1 MNDISLRDALLI
13 LPEIVLAVWASLIL
27 TVDLFLEQKKSN
39 HRLMLVLSLVGVL
52 LAMVATLT
60 LAGQNTTAFFGTV
73 VVDNFSVFFKVI
85 FLIAAG
91 LVLLSAESLVER
103 VGENAAEFC
112 GLILF
117 CTAGLMFMAS
127 GYELMTIYLALE
139 ISSLSLAFLAA
150 WNKRELRS
158 TEAGLKFFVL
168 SAVSSGILL
177 FGMALMYGIAGS
189 TNLADIGRVLT
200 TPSVAPAALLAM
212 SMLVA
217 GFGFKISAVPFQMWT
232 PDVYEGA
239 PTPITAFMSVA
250 SKAAG
255 FAVIMRIFDVA
266 LGAGAIEAVWRDLF
280 VVLSLVTMTV
290 GNLAALLQTNLK
302 RMLAYSSIGH
312 VGYMLMGLAAA
323 AVPGVAGTA
332 ADAPGTIG
340 LSSVLFY
347 LLVYT
352 FTNVGAFAVIIV
364 MSRYVEGED
373 IGQFAGLAR
382 RAPMLAVILTLCLLS
397 LAGLPPLAGFF
408 SKLYLFF
415 AAAQAGLYIT
425 VVWGVLNSAISLY
438 YYARVI
444 KSMYLAEPTS
454 DEKVQIQIAPAVSL
468 AAATIGVLVIG
479 LLSEPFI
486 QAASRA
492 AGTIVR

>member
-1 MNDISLRDALLI
+1 MQTDVSLRDAALI
-13 LPEIVLAVWASLIL
+13 LPEIVLAVWASFIL
-27 TVDLFLEQKKSN
+27 TIDLFIERSKSG
-39 HRLMLVLSLVGVL
+39 HRIILVLSLVGVL
-52 LAMVATLT
+52 IAMVATLT
-60 LAGQNTTAFFGTV
+60 LAGQNTTAFFGSV
-73 VVDNFSVFFKVI
+73 VVDNFAVFFKVI
-85 FLIAAG
+85 FLLAAG
-91 LVLLSAESLVER
+91 LVLLSADHLIER

-127 GYELMTIYLALE
+127 SYELMTIYLSLE

-158 TEAGLKFFVL
+158 SEAGLKFFVL

-189 TNLADIGRVLT
+189 TSLREIGRLLT
-200 TPSVAPAALLAM
+200 APASGGPAVQPAALLAM

-217 GFGFKISAVPFQMWT
+217 GFGFKIAAVPFQMWT

-255 FAVIMRIFDVA
+255 FAVVMRIFDVA
-266 LGAGAIEAVWRDLF
+266 LGSGAIQSVWSDLF
-280 VVLSLVTMTV
+280 MVLSLVTMTV

-302 RMLAYSSIGH
+302 RMLAYSSIAH

-323 AVPGVAGTA
+323 SPR
-332 ADAPGTIG
+332 G

-352 FTNVGAFAVIIV
+352 FTNIGAFVVVIV
-364 MSRYVEGED
+364 MARYVEGED
-373 IGQFAGLAR
+373 LGKYAGLAK
-382 RAPMLAVILTLCLLS
+382 RAPVLSAILTLCLLS

-408 SKLYLFF
+408 SKLYLFW
-415 AAAQAGLYIT
+415 AAAQAGFYIT
-425 VVWGVLNSAISLY
+425 VVWGVINSAISLY

-444 KSMYLAEPTS
+444 RSMYLAEPT
-454 DEKVQIQIAPAVSL
+454 EETEVQVGMAPAVSL
-468 AAATIGVLVIG
+468 AAAAIGVLAIG

-486 QAASRA
+486 RA
-492 AGTIVR
+492 ATGAANTAFTVVR

>member
-1 MNDISLRDALLI
+1 
-13 LPEIVLAVWASLIL
+13 LPEIVLAAWASVIL
-27 TVDLFLEQKKSN
+27 TVDLFLEKNRSS
-39 HRLMLVLSLVGVL
+39 HRLMLVLSMVGIF
-52 LAMVATLT
+52 LAMVATLV

-73 VVDNFSVFFKVI
+73 VVDNFALFFKVI
-85 FLIAAG
+85 FLLAAG
-91 LVLLSAESLVER
+91 LVLLSAEGLIER

-127 GYELMTIYLALE
+127 SYELMTIYLALE

-158 TEAGLKFFVL
+158 SEAGLKFFVL
-168 SAVSSGILL
+168 SAISSGILL
-177 FGMALMYGIAGS
+177 FGMALMYGVTGS
-189 TNLADIGRVLT
+189 TNLREIGRVLT
-200 TPSVAPAALLAM
+200 TANAAPAALLAM
-212 SMLVA
+212 SMVVA
-217 GFGFKISAVPFQMWT
+217 GFGFKIAAVPFQMWT

-239 PTPITAFMSVA
+239 PTPVTAFMSVA

-255 FAVIMRIFDVA
+255 FAVVIRIFDVA
-266 LGAGAIEAVWRDLF
+266 LAGGGPGSISLIWQDLF
-280 VVLSLVTMTV
+280 IVLSLLTMTV

-302 RMLAYSSIGH
+302 RMLAYSSIAH

-323 AVPGVAGTA
+323 STS
-332 ADAPGTIG
+332 G

-347 LLVYT
+347 LLVYA
-352 FTNVGAFAVIIV
+352 FTNIGAFAVIVV
-364 MSRYVEGED
+364 MARYVEGED
-373 IGQFAGLAR
+373 LSQYAGLAK
-382 RAPMLAVILTLCLLS
+382 RAPVLSVILTLCLLS

-408 SKLYLFF
+408 SKLYLFW

-444 KSMYLAEPTS
+444 RSMYLAEPTS
-454 DEKVQIQIAPAVSL
+454 DQKVQVGMAPAVSL
-468 AAATIGVLVIG
+468 AAAAIGVLVIG
-479 LLSEPFI
+479 LLSAPFI
-486 QAASRA
+486 QAASGA

>member
-1 MNDISLRDALLI
+1 LNADITLRDAFLI
-13 LPEIVLAVWASLIL
+13 LPEIVLAAWASVIL
-27 TVDLFLEQKKSN
+27 TVDLFLEKNRSS
-39 HRLMLVLSLVGVL
+39 HRLMLVLSMVGIF
-52 LAMVATLT
+52 LAMVATLV

-73 VVDNFSVFFKVI
+73 VVDNFALFFKVI
-85 FLIAAG
+85 FLLAAG
-91 LVLLSAESLVER
+91 LVLLSAEGLIER

-127 GYELMTIYLALE
+127 SYELMTIYLALE

-158 TEAGLKFFVL
+158 SEAGLKFFVL
-168 SAVSSGILL
+168 SAISSGILL
-177 FGMALMYGIAGS
+177 FGMALMYGVTGS
-189 TNLADIGRVLT
+189 TNLREIGRVLT
-200 TPSVAPAALLAM
+200 TANAAPAALLAM
-212 SMLVA
+212 SMVVA
-217 GFGFKISAVPFQMWT
+217 GFGFKIAAVPFQMWT

-239 PTPITAFMSVA
+239 PTPVTAFMSVA

-255 FAVIMRIFDVA
+255 FAVVIRIFDVA
-266 LGAGAIEAVWRDLF
+266 LAGGGPGSISLIWQDLF
-280 VVLSLVTMTV
+280 IVLSLLTMTV

-302 RMLAYSSIGH
+302 RMLAYSSIAH

-323 AVPGVAGTA
+323 STS
-332 ADAPGTIG
+332 G

-347 LLVYT
+347 LLVYA
-352 FTNVGAFAVIIV
+352 FTNIGAFAVIVV
-364 MSRYVEGED
+364 MARYVEGED
-373 IGQFAGLAR
+373 LSQYAGLAK
-382 RAPMLAVILTLCLLS
+382 RAPVLSVILTLCLLS

-408 SKLYLFF
+408 SKLYLFW

-444 KSMYLAEPTS
+444 RSMYLAEPTS
-454 DEKVQIQIAPAVSL
+454 DQKVQVGMAPAVSL
-468 AAATIGVLVIG
+468 AAAAIGVLVIG
-479 LLSEPFI
+479 LLSAPFI
-486 QAASRA
+486 QAASGA

>member
-1 MNDISLRDALLI
+1 LINTIGDITLRDALLI

-27 TVDLFLEQKKSN
+27 TVDLFVERSKSS
-39 HRLMLVLSLVGVL
+39 HRLMLILSLIGVF

-73 VVDNFSVFFKVI
+73 VVDNFAVFFKVI

-91 LVLLSAESLVER
+91 LVLLSAESLIER
-103 VGENAAEFC
+103 VGENAAELC

-127 GYELMTIYLALE
+127 SYELMTVYLALE

-150 WNKRELRS
+150 WNKNELRS

-177 FGMALMYGIAGS
+177 FGMALMYGITGS
-189 TNLADIGRVLT
+189 TNLRVIGQILT
-200 TPSVAPAALLAM
+200 SGNATPAALLAM

-217 GFGFKISAVPFQMWT
+217 GFGFKIAAVPFQMWT

-239 PTPITAFMSVA
+239 PTPVTAFMSVA

-255 FAVIMRIFDVA
+255 FAVVMRIFDVA
-266 LGAGAIEAVWRDLF
+266 LANGGPGSISPIWADLF

-290 GNLAALLQTNLK
+290 GNLAALLQNNLK
-302 RMLAYSSIGH
+302 RMLAYSSIAH

-323 AVPGVAGTA
+323 T
-332 ADAPGTIG
+332 TFG

-347 LLVYT
+347 LLVYA
-352 FTNVGAFAVIIV
+352 FTNIGAFAVVVV

-373 IGQFAGLAR
+373 LSQYAGLGR
-382 RAPMLAVILTLCLLS
+382 RAPVLSAILAICLLS

-408 SKLYLFF
+408 SKMYLFW

-425 VVWGVLNSAISLY
+425 VVWGVINSAISLY

-444 KSMYLAEPTS
+444 KSMYLGEPTS
-454 DEKVQIQIAPAVSL
+454 ETKVQVDMAPAVSL
-468 AAATIGVLVIG
+468 AAAAIGVLVIG
-479 LLSEPFI
+479 LLSSPFI
-486 QAASRA
+486 QAATGA
-492 AGTIVR
+492 ANTIVK

>member
-1 MNDISLRDALLI
+1 VNADITLRDAFLI
-13 LPEIVLAVWASLIL
+13 LPEIVLAGWASLIL
-27 TVDLFLEQKKSN
+27 TIDLFLEKNRTS
-39 HRLMLVLSLVGVL
+39 HRLMLVLSLVGIF
-52 LAMVATLT
+52 LAMVATLV

-73 VVDNFSVFFKVI
+73 VVDNFALFFKVI
-85 FLIAAG
+85 FLLAAG
-91 LVLLSAESLVER
+91 LVLLSAENLIER

-127 GYELMTIYLALE
+127 SYELMTIYLALE

-158 TEAGLKFFVL
+158 SEAGLKFFVL

-177 FGMALMYGIAGS
+177 FGMALMYGITGS
-189 TNLADIGRVLT
+189 TNLREIGRIIT
-200 TPSVAPAALLAM
+200 TANATPAALLAM

-217 GFGFKISAVPFQMWT
+217 GFGFKIAAVPFQMWT

-239 PTPITAFMSVA
+239 PTPVTAFMSVA

-255 FAVIMRIFDVA
+255 FAVVMRIFDVA
-266 LGAGAIEAVWRDLF
+266 LAGGGPGSISPIWQDLF
-280 VVLSLVTMTV
+280 VVLSLLTMTV

-302 RMLAYSSIGH
+302 RMLAYSSIAH

-323 AVPGVAGTA
+323 STS
-332 ADAPGTIG
+332 G

-347 LLVYT
+347 LLVYA
-352 FTNVGAFAVIIV
+352 FTNIGAFAVIVV
-364 MSRYVEGED
+364 MARYVEGED
-373 IGQFAGLAR
+373 LSQYAGLAK
-382 RAPMLAVILTLCLLS
+382 RAPVLSVILTLCLLS

-408 SKLYLFF
+408 SKLYLFW
-415 AAAQAGLYIT
+415 AAAQAGLYVT

-444 KSMYLAEPTS
+444 RSMYLAEPAS
-454 DEKVQIQIAPAVSL
+454 DQKVQVGMAPAVSL
-468 AAATIGVLVIG
+468 VAAAIGVLVIG
-479 LLSEPFI
+479 LLSAPFI
-486 QAASRA
+486 QAASGA
-492 AGTIVR
+492 AGTIVK

>member
-1 MNDISLRDALLI
+1 LNDITARDAFLI

-27 TVDLFLEQKKSN
+27 TIDLFLDRSKAS
-39 HRLMLVLSLVGVL
+39 HRLMLVLSLIGVF
-52 LAMVATLT
+52 LAMVATLV
-60 LAGQNTTAFFGTV
+60 LAGQNTTAFFGTI
-73 VVDNFSVFFKVI
+73 VVDNFAVFFKVI
-85 FLIAAG
+85 FLLAAG
-91 LVLLSAESLVER
+91 LVLLSAENLIER
-103 VGENAAEFC
+103 VGENAAELC

-127 GYELMTIYLALE
+127 SYELMTIYLSLE

-158 TEAGLKFFVL
+158 SEAGLKFFVL

-177 FGMALMYGIAGS
+177 FGMALLYGITGS
-189 TNLADIGRVLT
+189 TNLRDIGRILT
-200 TPSVAPAALLAM
+200 APTVQPAALLAM

-217 GFGFKISAVPFQMWT
+217 GFGFKIAAVPFQMWT

-239 PTPITAFMSVA
+239 PTPITAFLSVA

-255 FAVIMRIFDVA
+255 FAVVMRIFDVA
-266 LGAGAIEAVWRDLF
+266 LAGGAIQAVWSDLF
-280 VVLSLVTMTV
+280 VVLSLLTMTV
-290 GNLAALLQTNLK
+290 GNLAALLQNNLK
-302 RMLAYSSIGH
+302 RMLAYSSIAH

-323 AVPGVAGTA
+323 TPF
-332 ADAPGTIG
+332 G

-347 LLVYT
+347 LLVYA
-352 FTNVGAFAVIIV
+352 FTNIGAFAVIVV
-364 MSRYVEGED
+364 MGRYVEGED
-373 IGQFAGLAR
+373 LSQYAGLAR
-382 RAPMLAVILTLCLLS
+382 RAPVLSAILTICLLS

-408 SKLYLFF
+408 SKLYLFW
-415 AAAQAGLYIT
+415 AAAAAGLYIT

-444 KSMYLAEPTS
+444 RSMYLAEPTS
-454 DEKVQIQIAPAVSL
+454 EQKVQVGMAPAVSL
-468 AAATIGVLVIG
+468 AAAAIGVLVIG

-486 QAASRA
+486 RA
-492 AGTIVR
+492 ATGAATTIVR

>member
-1 MNDISLRDALLI
+1 VNADITLRDAFLI

-27 TVDLFLEQKKSN
+27 TVDLFFERSRSS
-39 HRLMLVLSLVGVL
+39 HRLILILSLIGVL
-52 LAMVATLT
+52 LAMVATL
-60 LAGQNTTAFFGTV
+60 LLVGQNTTAFFGTV
-73 VVDNFSVFFKVI
+73 MVDNFALFFKVI
-85 FLIAAG
+85 FLLAAG
-91 LVLLSAESLVER
+91 LVLLSADSLIER

-127 GYELMTIYLALE
+127 GYELMTVYLALE

-158 TEAGLKFFVL
+158 SEAGLKFFVL

-177 FGMALMYGIAGS
+177 FGMALLYGITGS
-189 TNLADIGRVLT
+189 TSLRVIGGILT
-200 TPSVAPAALLAM
+200 TPTVAPAALLAM

-217 GFGFKISAVPFQMWT
+217 GFGFKIAAVPFQMWT

-255 FAVIMRIFDVA
+255 FAVVIRIFDIA
-266 LGAGAIEAVWRDLF
+266 LGSGAIQVVWTDLF

-290 GNLAALLQTNLK
+290 GNLAALLQSNLK
-302 RMLAYSSIGH
+302 RMLAYSSIAH
-312 VGYMLMGLAAA
+312 VGYMLMGLAASSPA
-323 AVPGVAGTA
+323 
-332 ADAPGTIG
+332 G
-340 LSSVLFY
+340 LSAVLFY
-347 LLVYT
+347 LLVYA
-352 FTNVGAFAVIIV
+352 FTNIGAFVVIVV
-364 MSRYVEGED
+364 MARYVEGED
-373 IGQFAGLAR
+373 LSQYAGLAR
-382 RAPMLAVILTLCLLS
+382 RAPLLSGILTICLLS

-408 SKLYLFF
+408 SKLYLFW

-444 KSMYLAEPTS
+444 RSMYLAEPTS
-454 DEKVQIQIAPAVSL
+454 ETKIQVGMAPAVSL
-468 AAATIGVLVIG
+468 AAAAFGVLVIG
-479 LLSEPFI
+479 LLSAPFI
-486 QAASRA
+486 SAATGA
-492 AGTIVR
+492 ANTIVK

>member
-1 MNDISLRDALLI
+1 VNDITLRDALLI

-27 TVDLFLEQKKSN
+27 TLDLFFEPKRST
-39 HRLMLVLSLVGVL
+39 HRLMLILSLIGVL

-73 VVDNFSVFFKVI
+73 VVDNFAVFFKVI

-91 LVLLSAESLVER
+91 LVLLSAESLIER

-127 GYELMTIYLALE
+127 GYELMTIYLSLE

-158 TEAGLKFFVL
+158 SEAGLKFFVL

-177 FGMALMYGIAGS
+177 FGMALMYGVTGS
-189 TNLADIGRVLT
+189 TNLKEIGAALT
-200 TPSVAPAALLAM
+200 TPTVAPATLLAM
-212 SMLVA
+212 SMLIA
-217 GFGFKISAVPFQMWT
+217 GFGFKIAAVPFQMWT
-232 PDVYEGA
+232 PDVYEGS
-239 PTPITAFMSVA
+239 PTPITAYMSVA

-255 FAVIMRIFDVA
+255 FAVVMRIFDVA
-266 LGAGAIEAVWRDLF
+266 LGTGAIQTVWRDLF

-290 GNLAALLQTNLK
+290 GNLAALLQNNLK
-302 RMLAYSSIGH
+302 RMLAYSSIAH

-323 AVPGVAGTA
+323 T
-332 ADAPGTIG
+332 TYG

-347 LLVYT
+347 LLVYA
-352 FTNVGAFAVIIV
+352 FTNIGAFSVIIV

-373 IGQFAGLAR
+373 LEQYAGLAR
-382 RAPMLAVILTLCLLS
+382 RAPMLSAILALCLLS

-408 SKLYLFF
+408 SKMYLFW
-415 AAAQAGLYIT
+415 AAAQTGLYIT

-454 DEKVQIQIAPAVSL
+454 ETKVQIATAPAVSL
-468 AAATIGVLVIG
+468 AAAAIGVLVIG

-486 QAASRA
+486 RAASRA
-492 AGTIVR
+492 ADTIVR

>member
-1 MNDISLRDALLI
+1 LNDITLRDALLI

-27 TVDLFLEQKKSN
+27 TVDLFVDRSRSS
-39 HRLMLVLSLVGVL
+39 HRLMLILSLVGIF
-52 LAMVATLT
+52 LAMVATLV

-73 VVDNFSVFFKVI
+73 VVDNFAVFFKVI
-85 FLIAAG
+85 FLLAAG
-91 LVLLSAESLVER
+91 LVLLSAENLIER
-103 VGENAAEFC
+103 VGENAAELC

-117 CTAGLMFMAS
+117 CTAGLSLMAS
-127 GYELMTIYLALE
+127 SYELMTIYLSLE

-150 WNKRELRS
+150 WNKHELRS
-158 TEAGLKFFVL
+158 SEAGLKFFVL
-168 SAVSSGILL
+168 SAISSGILL
-177 FGMALMYGIAGS
+177 FGMALLYGITGS
-189 TNLADIGRVLT
+189 TNLREIGRLLT
-200 TPSVAPAALLAM
+200 TPTAQPAALLAM
-212 SMLVA
+212 SMVVA
-217 GFGFKISAVPFQMWT
+217 GFGFKIAAVPFQMWT

-255 FAVIMRIFDVA
+255 FAVIIRIFDVA
-266 LGAGAIEAVWRDLF
+266 LGGGAIQAVWTDLF

-290 GNLAALLQTNLK
+290 GNLAALLQNNLK
-302 RMLAYSSIGH
+302 RMLAYSSIAH

-323 AVPGVAGTA
+323 SPF
-332 ADAPGTIG
+332 G

-347 LLVYT
+347 LLVYA
-352 FTNVGAFAVIIV
+352 FTNIGAFAVVVV

-373 IGQFAGLAR
+373 LSQYAGLAK
-382 RAPMLAVILTLCLLS
+382 RAPMLSAILALCLLS

-408 SKLYLFF
+408 SKLYLFW

-425 VVWGVLNSAISLY
+425 VVWGVLNSAVSLY

-444 KSMYLAEPTS
+444 RSMYLEEPTS
-454 DEKVQIQIAPAVSL
+454 ETKVQVGMAPAVSL
-468 AAATIGVLVIG
+468 AAATIGVLAIG

-486 QAASRA
+486 RA
-492 AGTIVR
+492 ATGAANTIVR

>member
-1 MNDISLRDALLI
+1 MRCCTLTDITLRDAFLI
-13 LPEIVLAVWASLIL
+13 LPEIVLAVWASFIL
-27 TVDLFLEQKKSN
+27 TLDLFMDKSKTS
-39 HRLMLVLSLVGVL
+39 HRVLLILSLVGIV
-52 LAMVATLT
+52 LAMIATLF
-60 LAGQNTTAFFGTV
+60 LVDQNTTAFFGTV
-73 VVDNFSVFFKVI
+73 IVDRFAVFFKVI
-85 FLIAAG
+85 FLLAAG
-91 LVLLSAESLVER
+91 LVLLSADNLIER

-127 GYELMTIYLALE
+127 SYELMTIYLALE
-139 ISSLSLAFLAA
+139 VSSLSLAFLAA

-158 TEAGLKFFVL
+158 SEAGLKFFVL

-177 FGMALMYGIAGS
+177 FGMALMYGISGS
-189 TNLADIGRVLT
+189 TNLRDIGRLLT
-200 TPSVAPAALLAM
+200 TPTVEPAALLAM

-217 GFGFKISAVPFQMWT
+217 GFGFKIAAVPFQMWT

-255 FAVIMRIFDVA
+255 FAVVMRIFDVA
-266 LGAGAIEAVWRDLF
+266 LLGGAIQTVWSDLF
-280 VVLSLVTMTV
+280 VVLSLLTMTV

-302 RMLAYSSIGH
+302 RMLAYSSIAH
-312 VGYMLMGLAAA
+312 VGYMLMGLAA
-323 AVPGVAGTA
+323 GTSF
-332 ADAPGTIG
+332 G

-347 LLVYT
+347 LLVYA
-352 FTNVGAFAVIIV
+352 FTNIGAFAVIVV

-373 IGQFAGLAR
+373 LSQYAGLAK
-382 RAPMLAVILTLCLLS
+382 RAPVLSAILTMCLLS

-408 SKLYLFF
+408 SKMYLFW

-425 VVWGVLNSAISLY
+425 VVWGVLNSAVSLY

-444 KSMYLAEPTS
+444 RSMYLAEPTS
-454 DEKVQIQIAPAVSL
+454 DLRVQVGMAPAVTL
-468 AAATIGVLVIG
+468 AAAAIGVLAIG

-486 QAASRA
+486 RAATGAAS
-492 AGTIVR
+492 TIYR

>member
-1 MNDISLRDALLI
+1 MNDITLRDALLI

-27 TVDLFLEQKKSN
+27 TLDLFVEQKKST
-39 HRLMLVLSLVGVL
+39 HRLMLILSLIGVL

-60 LAGQNTTAFFGTV
+60 LAGQNTTAFFGSV
-73 VVDNFSVFFKVI
+73 VVDNFAVFFKVI

-91 LVLLSAESLVER
+91 LVLLSAESLIER

-158 TEAGLKFFVL
+158 SEAGLKFFVL

-177 FGMALMYGIAGS
+177 FGMALMYGITGS
-189 TNLADIGRVLT
+189 TNLQEIGRVLT
-200 TPSVAPAALLAM
+200 TPTVAPAALLAM

-217 GFGFKISAVPFQMWT
+217 GFGFKIAAVPFQMWT

-239 PTPITAFMSVA
+239 PTPITAYMSVA

-255 FAVIMRIFDVA
+255 FAVVMRIFDVA
-266 LGAGAIEAVWRDLF
+266 LGAGAIQTVWRDLF
-280 VVLSLVTMTV
+280 VVLSLLTMTV

-302 RMLAYSSIGH
+302 RMLAYSSIAH
-312 VGYMLMGLAAA
+312 VGYMLMGLAATT
-323 AVPGVAGTA
+323 PT
-332 ADAPGTIG
+332 G

-347 LLVYT
+347 LLVYA
-352 FTNVGAFAVIIV
+352 FTNIGAFAVIIV
-364 MSRYVEGED
+364 MSRYVDGED
-373 IGQFAGLAR
+373 LSQYAGLAR
-382 RAPMLAVILTLCLLS
+382 RAPLLSFILAICLLS

-408 SKLYLFF
+408 SKMYLFW
-415 AAAQAGLYIT
+415 AAAQTGLYIT
-425 VVWGVLNSAISLY
+425 VVWGVINSAISLY

-444 KSMYLAEPTS
+444 KSMYLSDPTS
-454 DEKVQIQIAPAVSL
+454 ETKIEIATAPAISL
-468 AAATIGVLVIG
+468 AAAAIGVLVLG
-479 LLSEPFI
+479 LASSPFI
-486 QAASRA
+486 RAAAQA
-492 AGTIVR
+492 AGTIVK

>member
-1 MNDISLRDALLI
+1 VSEITLRDAFLI

-27 TVDLFLEQKKSN
+27 TIDLFFERSKTS
-39 HRLMLVLSLVGVL
+39 HRVMLILSLIGVFL
-52 LAMVATLT
+52 GMIATLILAMG
-60 LAGQNTTAFFGTV
+60 GQNTTAFFGTV
-73 VVDNFSVFFKVI
+73 LVDNFALFFKVI
-85 FLIAAG
+85 FLLAAG
-91 LVLLSAESLVER
+91 LVLLSAEGLIER

-127 GYELMTIYLALE
+127 AYELMTVYLALE

-158 TEAGLKFFVL
+158 SEAGLKFFVL

-177 FGMALMYGIAGS
+177 FGMALMYGITGS
-189 TNLADIGRVLT
+189 TSLREIGRILT
-200 TPSVAPAALLAM
+200 TPQAQPATLLAM
-212 SMLVA
+212 SMLIA
-217 GFGFKISAVPFQMWT
+217 GFGFKIAAVPFQMWT

-239 PTPITAFMSVA
+239 PTPVTAFMSVA

-255 FAVIMRIFDVA
+255 FAVVIRIFDVA
-266 LGAGAIEAVWRDLF
+266 LGNGGIQSVWMNLF

-290 GNLAALLQTNLK
+290 GNLAALLQGNLK
-302 RMLAYSSIGH
+302 RMLAYSSIAH

-323 AVPGVAGTA
+323 SAS
-332 ADAPGTIG
+332 G
-340 LSSVLFY
+340 LSAVLYY
-347 LLVYT
+347 LLVYA
-352 FTNVGAFAVIIV
+352 FTNIGAFVVIVV

-373 IGQFAGLAR
+373 LSQYAGLAR
-382 RAPMLAVILTLCLLS
+382 RAPMLSAILTLCLLS

-408 SKLYLFF
+408 SKLYLFW

-444 KSMYLAEPTS
+444 RTMYLGEPTS
-454 DEKVQIQIAPAVSL
+454 ETKVQVGLAPTVSL
-468 AAATIGVLVIG
+468 VAAAAGVLVIG
-479 LLSEPFI
+479 IFSEPLI
-486 QAASRA
+486 QAAVGA
-492 AGTIVR
+492 ANAAYTIVK